1 MTLRARVSEL
11 SDQTFTKKEAW
22 FVLNDELLKFVAVCD
37 DDKLREE
44 AFKIVK
50 YLAENIPAAEELKDT
65 ELDRPFADELDLHNL
80 VTPSKDGKVIKAEDL
95 DK

>member
-65 ELDRPFADELDLHNL
+65 ELDRPFADELDLQKFI
-80 VTPSKDGKVIKAEDL
+80 SDRQDGKIIKAEDL

>member
-1 MTLRARVSEL
+1 M
-11 SDQTFTKKEAW
+11 
-22 FVLNDELLKFVAVCD
+22 NNELLKFVARCD

-50 YLAENIPAAEELKDT
+50 YLADNIPAAEDLQDT
-65 ELDRPFADELDLHNL
+65 DLDRPFADELNL
-80 VTPSKDGKVIKAEDL
+80 DKYVSPRQDGKIIKAEDL